1 MNARRTGFQNIVF
14 LALAVALAVA
24 PFIFKSGAEFTGADN
39 LAQQAINQI
48 QPDYTPWIKS
58 LWEPPSSEV
67 ATLLFTLQAALGAG
81 FIGYYLGSRKNRKK
95 KPDND
100 RS

>member
-1 MNARRTGFQNIVF
+1 MNARRTGLQNIVF

-24 PFIFKSGAEFTGADN
+24 PFIIKSGAEFAGADN
-39 LAQQAINQI
+39 LAEQAITELR
-48 QPDYTPWIKS
+48 PDYAPWIKS
-58 LWEPPSSEV
+58 LWKPPSSEV
-67 ATLLFTLQAALGAG
+67 ESLLFTLQAALGAG

>member
-1 MNARRTGFQNIVF
+1 MNIGRTGLQNIVF

-24 PFIFKSGAEFTGADN
+24 PFIIKSGADFNGADN
-39 LAQQAINQI
+39 LAEQEIHQL
-48 QPDYTPWIKS
+48 QPNYTPWMES
-58 LWEPPSSEV
+58 LWTPPSSEV
-67 ATLLFTLQAALGAG
+67 ATLLFSLQAALGAG
-81 FIGYYLGSRKNRKK
+81 FTGYYLGSRRNRKK

>member
-1 MNARRTGFQNIVF
+1 MNARRTGLQNIVF

-24 PFIFKSGAEFTGADN
+24 PFLIKKGAEFAGADT
-39 LAQQAINQI
+39 LAQQAINQLR
-48 QPDYTPWIKS
+48 PDYIPWIKS
-58 LWEPPSSEV
+58 LWKPPSSEV
-67 ATLLFTLQAALGAG
+67 ESLLFTLQAALGAG

-95 KPDND
+95 KTDND

>member
-1 MNARRTGFQNIVF
+1 MNARRTGFQNIIF

-24 PFIFKSGAEFTGADN
+24 PFIIKSGAEFTGADK
-39 LAQQAINQI
+39 LAEQSINQLR
-48 QPDYTPWIKS
+48 PDYTPWIKS
-58 LWEPPSSEV
+58 IWEPPSSEV
-67 ATLLFTLQAALGAG
+67 ESLLFTLQAALGAG
-81 FIGYYLGSRKNRKK
+81 FIGYYLGSRRNRKK

>member
-1 MNARRTGFQNIVF
+1 MNARRTGLQNIVF
-14 LALAVALAVA
+14 LALAVALTVA
-24 PFIFKSGAEFTGADN
+24 PFFINKGAEFAGADN
-39 LAQQAINQI
+39 LAEQAISQLR
-48 QPDYTPWIKS
+48 PDYAPWIQS

-81 FIGYYLGSRKNRKK
+81 FIGYYLGSRRNRKK